1 MVGRN
6 NIGARLLRD
15 EDERRDM
22 KGTSGVVSAL
32 GTEEDASSSEGTV
45 VSSSGRGGDRV
56 GCNEAEKAVG
66 VSGKGPSPLSW

>member
-1 MVGRN
+1 MHCSSETKAGDG
-6 NIGARLLRD
+6 IG
-15 EDERRDM
+15 

-45 VSSSGRGGDRV
+45 VSSGGRGGDRV

-66 VSGKGPSPLSW
+66 VPGKDPSPLSW